1 MSSNPAQSKEAS
13 RTNASVNPVG
23 AHTTGSTST
32 AQYGDYEPIIG
43 IEIHAQLSTLSKQ
56 FCSSPTAYGAGDNEN
71 INEVDTAMPG
81 ALPVLNKKSVEF
93 SVKMGLALGCDIRK
107 KSVFSRKQYFYP
119 DLPKGYQ
126 ISQFDLPLC
135 EHGNVEFYL
144 DGVKKN
150 VSITRAHMEEDAGKS
165 THHGEYS
172 LINLNRAGT
181 PLLEIVSGP
190 DIRGPAESAEYA
202 RTVHKILRYLDVC
215 DGNLEEGSFRCDCNV
230 SVRKKG
236 ETTLRTRV
244 EIKNINSFRFVEKAV
259 EYEILRQI
267 DCYETGEKIVQETR
281 LYDPDKNRTFAMRSK
296 EEAHDYRYFPDPDLL
311 PLEIEDSY
319 INAIRATLPEL
330 PLKRAERFQNEFKI
344 PEYDSLV
351 LTQERELADYYE
363 AVVKSA
369 SSGTDASKPSGSPAA
384 PGSASVA
391 KAASNW
397 VMTDLMRQ
405 LNESKRTVQN
415 SPISSS
421 NLGKMIALID
431 KGTISGKIAKQV
443 FSEMWSSGKEPEAIV
458 KEKGLVQITDT
469 SAIEK
474 AIDDVIAVSPNET
487 AAYRGGKDKLF
498 GFFVGQVMK
507 ATKGQASPDLVNQL
521 LKKKLAGS

>member
-1 MSSNPAQSKEAS
+1 MSSNTQQTKEGS
-13 RTNASVNPVG
+13 RANASVNPAGV
-23 AHTTGSTST
+23 HTTGSTST
-32 AQYGDYEPIIG
+32 TQYGDYEPIIG
-43 IEIHAQLSTLSKQ
+43 IEIHAQLSTQSKM
-56 FCSSPTAYGAGDNEN
+56 FCSSPTAFGAGDNEN

-81 ALPVLNKKSVEF
+81 ALPVVNKKAVEF
-93 SVKMGLALGCDIRK
+93 SIKMGLALGCQIRK
-107 KSVFSRKQYFYP
+107 RSVFSRKQYFYP

-135 EHGNVEFYL
+135 EHGNVEFFL

-311 PLEIEDSY
+311 PVELEDSF
-319 INAIRATLPEL
+319 INQIRSTLPEL
-330 PLKRAERFQNEFKI
+330 PLKRAERFQQQYKI

-351 LTQERELADYYE
+351 LTQEKALADYYE
-363 AVVKSA
+363 DVVKSA
-369 SSGTDASKPSGSPAA
+369 GPGKDAA
-384 PGSASVA
+384 PENSAIA
-391 KAASNW
+391 KQASNW
-397 VMTDLMRQ
+397 VMTDLMRE
-405 LNESKRTVQN
+405 LNESKKSVET
-415 SPISSS
+415 SPISSA
-421 NLGKMIALID
+421 NLGKMISLID
-431 KGTISGKIAKQV
+431 QGTISGKIAKTV
-443 FSEMWSSGKEPEAIV
+443 FAEMWSSGKEPETIV

-474 AIDDVIAVSPNET
+474 AIEDVIAASPNET
-487 AAYRGGKDKLF
+487 AAYRGGKEKLF

-507 ATKGQASPDLVNQL
+507 ATKGQASPDIVNQL
-521 LKKKLAGS
+521 LKKKLAGG